1 MQAWFSFCCLTLI
14 YNAMLSFKII
24 LKCAHVRIGY
34 LCGTWMLRVLHSFW
48 TCWKLCFWG
57 EQHGKKES
65 TAVREV
71 ILGKKIGVR
80 VSLLYGS
87 GLCCRKSNSWVMV
100 VCLNVCGPSKTRT
113 HVLWLFVGNS
123 GEQLLDW
130 MCILKCLHNALMPAT
145 KFTIVLMQKMWWGLR
160 NRCSFKCIC
169 DDNRCRHKL
178 VLLYSSV
185 PSWKKSELTLVH
197 LQFLSVLAHW
207 IMKEGFAL
215 CCSVTDQQKSAYVC
229 ISHLSLHQ
237 GFACHD
243 PYLHWPI
250 NEANSLLGI

>member
-1 MQAWFSFCCLTLI
+1 MKITFTWAQKWMQAWFSFCCCTLI
-14 YNAMLSFKII
+14 YNAMLSLKII
-24 LKCAHVRIGY
+24 LNCAHVRIGS
-34 LCGTWMLRVLHSFW
+34 LFKGVW
-48 TCWKLCFWG
+48 TLQNKNSCLV
-57 EQHGKKES
+57 
-65 TAVREV
+65 AV
-71 ILGKKIGVR
+71 
-80 VSLLYGS
+80 
-87 GLCCRKSNSWVMV
+87 CRKQWWTIAWLD
-100 VCLNVCGPSKTRT
+100 VC
-113 HVLWLFVGNS
+113 
-123 GEQLLDW
+123 
-130 MCILKCLHNALMPAT
+130 CILKCLHNALMPAT

-178 VLLYSSV
+178 VLLCLSIANC
-185 PSWKKSELTLVH
+185 KKSELTLVH

-207 IMKEGFAL
+207 SMKEAFAL
-215 CCSVTDQQKSAYVC
+215 CSSVTDQQKSGYVR

>member
-1 MQAWFSFCCLTLI
+1 MKITFTWAQKWMQAWFSFCCLTLI
-14 YNAMLSFKII
+14 YNAMLSLKII

-48 TCWKLCFWG
+48 TCRKLCFWG

-71 ILGKKIGVR
+71 ILGKKIGVC

-130 MCILKCLHNALMPAT
+130 MCAAYLNACIMLWCLLQNSQLCWCKKC
-145 KFTIVLMQKMWWGLR
+145 GG
-160 NRCSFKCIC
+160 
-169 DDNRCRHKL
+169 D
-178 VLLYSSV
+178 
-185 PSWKKSELTLVH
+185 
-197 LQFLSVLAHW
+197 
-207 IMKEGFAL
+207 
-215 CCSVTDQQKSAYVC
+215 
-229 ISHLSLHQ
+229 
-237 GFACHD
+237 
-243 PYLHWPI
+243 
-250 NEANSLLGI
+250 